1 MRGVYSKN
9 PFFRKYPQ
17 IIQIYFQGR
26 KNWANYNF
34 EKEKDMNNDNIN
46 SLISEIT
53 ITKSIKWNKTS
64 FCIDILRFFVIIFFQ
79 IFFFYLSDNCNFYF
93 YENNQSE
100 YKINDAFLF
109 ESKIRI
115 QIKKEMKYLY
125 I

>member
-1 MRGVYSKN
+1 
-9 PFFRKYPQ
+9 
-17 IIQIYFQGR
+17 
-26 KNWANYNF
+26 
-34 EKEKDMNNDNIN
+34 MNNDNIN